1 MLPGGQP
8 QDKDSCTEVSL
19 WQQLLTIPVR
29 ECEKQDGAD
38 REIEQLLC
46 CKIQS
51 HRKLW
56 SQGDLSELALSQVLE
71 GQAILLPCRLPWSS
85 YLKLI
90 EYG

>member
-8 QDKDSCTEVSL
+8 RDKDSCTEVSL
-19 WQQLLTIPVR
+19 WQHLPTIPVR
-29 ECEKQDGAD
+29 ECEDGAD

-46 CKIQS
+46 CEIQS

-56 SQGDLSELALSQVLE
+56 SQDNLSELALIRVLE
-71 GQAILLPCRLPWSS
+71 GQAILLPCCLPWSS